1 MMALADVTARLVT
14 VWMRGRSL
22 ADTAAPV
29 AAASVPAGAG
39 A

>member
-22 ADTAAPV
+22 AAKATPV
-29 AAASVPAGAG
+29 VAASVPAGAG